1 VTDRIPTLE
10 QIDVDGAI
18 SEALA
23 AVHGDTRA
31 GFLRKAALGG
41 GVLLGALAAPPS
53 AGAAS
58 ARTDT
63 RLLNFDLVF
72 EYLQAS
78 YYTEAERLGTVA
90 AMSPPRRRWAR
101 TLGAHEIAHV
111 KIIKSVLG
119 SAAVR
124 KPTFNFHG
132 VTDSESEFVKT
143 AVAME
148 DLTVALLNGQVGR
161 IHDNGLRAALYGL
174 ITVEARHAAWARRLV
189 GTQPVAGSFDQAK
202 PTSEVG
208 RIVARTH
215 FVASR
220 PRTSSRG
227 RPRFTG

>member
-1 VTDRIPTLE
+1 VTGGMPTLE
-10 QIDVDGAI
+10 QIDVDGAV

-23 AVHGDTRA
+23 AVHGETRA
-31 GFLRKAALGG
+31 GFLRKAVVGG
-41 GVLLGALAAPPS
+41 GVLLGAFAAPP
-53 AGAAS
+53 AARAS

-78 YYTEAERLGTVA
+78 YYTEAERIGTVA

-119 SAAVR
+119 SAAVG
-124 KPTFNFHG
+124 KPTFNFRG
-132 VTDSESEFVKT
+132 ITDSESEFLKT

-161 IHDNGLRAALYGL
+161 IHDSGLRAALYGL
-174 ITVEARHAAWARRLV
+174 ITVEARHAAWARHLV
-189 GTQPVAGSFDQAK
+189 GTQPVAGSFDAPK
-202 PTSEVG
+202 ATSEVG
-208 RIVARTH
+208 RIVTGTH
-215 FVASR
+215 FIASR